1 MNLIQ
6 HLNKTF
12 CNTELFKNTDIL
24 KINVKV
30 VSTVSPLG
38 DSLCVCKHCLSEN
51 QLFIVI
57 PSKDGGNHKSH
68 MKKHTVRSGK
78 FNEDFFKNNY
88 LKNWNV
94 L

>member
-1 MNLIQ
+1 MTLIQ
-6 HLNKTF
+6 HLNQSY
-12 CNTELFKNTDIL
+12 CNTDTFKKTDIL

-38 DSLCVCKHCLSEN
+38 DSLCICKHCLSDN

-68 MKKHTVRSGK
+68 MKKHV
-78 FNEDFFKNNY
+78 KNRGGEGM
-88 LKNWNV
+88 V
-94 L
+94 IERDR